1 MKKAKRL
8 DLCYLCGGKRER
20 ETATIAVSR
29 DLGSKLSLGRNA
41 PATLCGPCG
50 AAWVDEE
57 TAQYFAK
64 VMVDSRKKRL

>member
-1 MKKAKRL
+1 MKKAERL
-8 DLCYLCGGKRER
+8 DLCSLCGGKR
-20 ETATIAVSR
+20 ETATIAVSC
-29 DLGSKLSLGRNA
+29 DLGSKISLGRNA

-57 TAQYFAK
+57 TAQYFAQ